1 MSDFV
6 QNLTKKTQYDSEPD
20 EIKIQ
25 KIDINLIKPDEKQ
38 VRGIFDEDK
47 IEELADSIKA
57 KGLMNPIHVRLVD
70 GGYIILTGERR
81 YRACKLAGLDNISC
95 IVHEEQLSENEIRF
109 LQLIENLQR
118 QNLSTLE
125 TARAFDNLMSEGMKK
140 RQIAINLGIS
150 EATVSKYTSIL
161 SKMPDDWLKA
171 IEETKKDVTLN
182 DLYEIAKEA
191 NKTKKAMIY
200 KKLLEN
206 LGKQVE
212 MEAEEKEKE
221 KEKESKEEKK
231 KEGHCEFSEEELA
244 RAWDSL
250 IKEKRK
256 NIKNLTSYISSKK
269 IQSLIEYKEE

>member
-6 QNLTKKTQYDSEPD
+6 QNLTKKTQYDSDPE
-20 EIKIQ
+20 EIRIQ
-25 KIDINLIKPDEKQ
+25 KIDINLIQPDEKQ

-57 KGLMNPIHVRLVD
+57 KGLMNPIHVRLVN
-70 GGYIILTGERR
+70 GGYVILTGERR
-81 YRACKLAGLDNISC
+81 YRACKMAGLDNISC
-95 IVHEEQLSENEIRF
+95 IIHEEQLSENEIRF

-125 TARAFDNLMSEGMKK
+125 TARAFDNLMNEGMKK

-150 EATVSKYTSIL
+150 ESTVSKYTSIL

-182 DLYEIAKEA
+182 DLYEIAKET
-191 NKTKKAMIY
+191 NKTKKAMSY

-206 LGKQVE
+206 LGKQIE
-212 MEAEEKEKE
+212 MEAEE

-231 KEGHCEFSEEELA
+231 KDGHCEFSEEELNK
-244 RAWDSL
+244 AWDTL